1 MKKKPTQYPQE
12 YRNARGGDRHTFWV
26 YHQTQSLPGWL
37 MCCWDRSSAM
47 CGEISQGLCG
57 SHMLDIPIETV
68 KNRWSLGMD
77 TMKQNSGSGTIAWA
91 VTGWQKL

>member
-1 MKKKPTQYPQE
+1 
-12 YRNARGGDRHTFWV
+12 
-26 YHQTQSLPGWL
+26 
-37 MCCWDRSSAM
+37 M

-77 TMKQNSGSGTIAWA
+77 TMKQNSGTGTIA
-91 VTGWQKL
+91 

>member
-1 MKKKPTQYPQE
+1 
-12 YRNARGGDRHTFWV
+12 
-26 YHQTQSLPGWL
+26 

-47 CGEISQGLCG
+47 RGEISQGLCG

-77 TMKQNSGSGTIAWA
+77 TMKQNSGTGTIAGA
-91 VTGWQKL
+91 VRG